1 MMSNR
6 TLYMDLNG
14 KVKRGFEGGQP
25 YRYTSI
31 GKETAHL
38 SGLIPLQN
46 KAKARPDYEYWMK
59 MANTRV

>member
-1 MMSNR
+1 
-6 TLYMDLNG
+6 MDLNG